1 MQLEPWK
8 NCGNSVVVDFELGLL
23 DLLPQHLAD
32 SRVSNLHAVLNTR
45 LISFLFISI
54 TNLKKAKDSIKG

>member
-32 SRVSNLHAVLNTR
+32 SMR
-45 LISFLFISI
+45 LV
-54 TNLKKAKDSIKG
+54 TCPDAEH